1 VVRCGWSAGAVG
13 GEFRH
18 WHCDLFGDEGQHFG
32 PRRLVDVQETAR
44 KTNSREPAWM
54 ARMTVARATVDHK
67 IQDIELSPDHAALLR
82 FERSKAQ

>member
-1 VVRCGWSAGAVG
+1 
-13 GEFRH
+13 
-18 WHCDLFGDEGQHFG
+18 
-32 PRRLVDVQETAR
+32 VDVQETAR

-82 FERSKAQ
+82 FERPKAQ